1 MRYISAPRSAAQY
14 PAGVSA
20 ASCPNYPFCNLAP
33 VSFITRKQQKQKN
46 KKNKKKQQLPQLS
59 LLQPRPCGLILFISS
74 SFWWWLFFSWQLIK
88 WTWNEPTSGPSWL
101 WLWNMTYVN
110 LGGASWLRQHCRLP
124 RRSQCCCLPR
134 ISLLLNNK
142 VLRMSEHLENL
153 TYSYTHTGCTLC
165 ASRAPERLHNEN

>member
-1 MRYISAPRSAAQY
+1 MAKKARNGKIYIPAPRSAAQY

-33 VSFITRKQQKQKN
+33 VSFITRKQQKQK
-46 KKNKKKQQLPQLS
+46 KNKKTTTASTIPSATSPLWVDSFYIKQFLT
-59 LLQPRPCGLILFISS
+59 ILFMATNYMN
-74 SFWWWLFFSWQLIK
+74 L
-88 WTWNEPTSGPSWL
+88 EGGPSWL
-101 WLWNMTYVN
+101 WLWSKNSVN
-110 LGGASWLRQHCRLP
+110 LGGSSWIRQHCRLP

-142 VLRMSEHLENL
+142 VLGMSELMESIIFL
-153 TYSYTHTGCTLC
+153 PPPGCTLC